1 MTLLGGW
8 LRSATLALYL
18 GALVACSPKAVVLPV
33 PVEPDSVA
41 ASDTVSFVAK
51 ALEVTIPDFMA
62 ARSSWEQYQY
72 ALQAIDNEEWLLAG
86 HYLDASLK
94 QLVLEKY
101 DSTYTK
107 YGAVD
112 SLYRNDMPVR
122 ILFALDEIYPYVSE
136 LTKDT
141 STYLKNEMSLEGHE
155 GLDESPIDT
164 AEFTELESFLDTLN
178 LSLFSLPVEL
188 NERVMREIHY
198 LTKSARSFTEGSLS
212 RKTLYEDLI
221 YAKLKEKELPQDLI
235 FLSLVESGFK
245 VKAYSR
251 AKASGLWQFI
261 PETGKRYGLNADYW
275 VDMRRHPER
284 ATEAAI
290 GYLTRLYNEFGD
302 WLLAMAAYNCGEG
315 RVRRLLREKKNDVSF
330 DSTQQITYWDLKLP
344 KETMHY
350 VPRILAAMIVGHYPE
365 NYGLTIV
372 PMKPVPY
379 DTITVTDCLPLDII
393 ADAVQVSEDSIR
405 TLNPELIKSFTP
417 PDMDEYVLRL
427 PRGSRE
433 LFADAYDQMDKSQ
446 FSRWF
451 HHKVKSGENLG
462 VISRKYGLSV
472 KAIQSAN
479 GMKNTRLRAGQT
491 LLIPLPSV
499 SKPSKTKAVSKPR
512 KAKEYTFKLGD
523 NLASIGR
530 QFGVSIESLKSWNAL
545 GEYSIL
551 KVDDTLFVSKPTQE
565 EKQSKNILL
574 KQTPTLLKRYTIKE
588 GDTYNSIALTL
599 GVSREDLIEENGGMH
614 KRLEV
619 GKEIQIP
626 FSKPKP
632 EPKEKPKTSVWT
644 PPQKSTVYTVRS
656 GDNLYSISKTVNV
669 SVPDLQKWNNK
680 GSSTNI
686 YPGEKL
692 KLEGSVHSSASTA
705 GFHVVEKG
713 ESLWDIARL
722 YKVSITEIVEW
733 NSLKDTKVKIGEKLK
748 VKAN

>member
-1 MTLLGGW
+1 MTFLGGW
-8 LRSATLALYL
+8 LRSATLAFFF
-18 GALVACSPKAVVLPV
+18 GALIACSPKAVVSSSTLKSDPV
-33 PVEPDSVA
+33 VE
-41 ASDTVSFVAK
+41 SDTVSFVAK
-51 ALEVTIPDFMA
+51 ALEATIPDFMA
-62 ARSSWEQYQY
+62 ARPSWEQYQY

-86 HYLDASLK
+86 HYLDVSLK

-101 DSTYTK
+101 DTTYTK

-122 ILFALDEIYPYVSE
+122 ILRALDEVYPHVSE

-141 STYLKNEMSLEGHE
+141 SVYLTNDISLEGHE
-155 GLDESPIDT
+155 GLDDSPIDT
-164 AEFTELESFLDTLN
+164 AELIEYESFLDTLN
-178 LSLFSLPVEL
+178 LSIFSLPVEL

-212 RKTLYEDLI
+212 RKTIYEDLI
-221 YAKLKEKELPQDLI
+221 HAKLKEKELPQDLI

-261 PETGKRYGLNADYW
+261 PETGKRYGLNSDYW
-275 VDMRRHPER
+275 VDMRRNPER

-315 RVRRLLREKKNDVSF
+315 RVRRILRDMKNDASF
-330 DSTQQITYWDLKLP
+330 DSTRQITYWDLQLP

-350 VPRILAAMIVGHYPE
+350 VPRILAAMIVGHHPQHYDF
-365 NYGLTIV
+365 TIV

-379 DTITVTDCLPLDII
+379 DTITVTDCLPLDVI
-393 ADAVQVSEDSIR
+393 AATVQVSEDSIR
-405 TLNPELIKSFTP
+405 SLNPELIKSFTP
-417 PDMDEYVLRL
+417 PDMDEYVLKL
-427 PRGSRE
+427 PLGSRA
-433 LFADAYDQMDKSQ
+433 LFADAYDQMDKFQ

-462 VISRKYGLSV
+462 AISRKYGLSV
-472 KAIQSAN
+472 AAIQSAN
-479 GMKNTRLRAGQT
+479 NMKNTRLGVGQT

-499 SKPSKTKAVSKPR
+499 SKSPKTKTESKPK
-512 KAKEYTFKLGD
+512 KAKEYAFKLGD

-530 QFGVSIESLKSWNAL
+530 QFGVSVENLKSWNAL
-545 GEYSIL
+545 GDYSIL

-565 EKQSKNILL
+565 EMQSKNLVL
-574 KQTPTLLKRYTIKE
+574 TPTPTLLKRYTIKE
-588 GDTYNSIALTL
+588 GDTYNSIAALL
-599 GVSREDLIEENGGMH
+599 GVSREELIEKNGGMH

-626 FSKPKP
+626 FSKP
-632 EPKEKPKTSVWT
+632 EPKLKPKASVWT
-644 PPQKSTVYTVRS
+644 PPQKATVYTVRS
-656 GDNLYSISKTVNV
+656 GDNLYSISKSVNV
-669 SVPDLQKWNNK
+669 SVSDLQKWNNK
-680 GSSTNI
+680 GSSANI

-692 KLEGSVHSSASTA
+692 KLDGPAHSPESASVH
-705 GFHVVEKG
+705 HVVEKG
-713 ESLWDIARL
+713 ESLWDIARQ

-733 NSLKDTKVKIGEKLK
+733 NDLKDTKVKVGERLK
-748 VKAN
+748 VKPN